1 MESFT
6 HRKVL
11 SVGTNRSEQ
20 TVQPQNR
27 LLLMEQSDQRL
38 HCLPFHPTF
47 LDVFWQCKTIPL
59 HFYNNYSYHDSVPIF
74 RILRYFVEEYIKAF
88 SEFWHLLSYEPL
100 QLCLIYATMKS
111 KLNVISLKPAML
123 NVRHYRLKAYFAV
136 KQALNQ
142 SRTNRLEV
150 NALF

>member
-1 MESFT
+1 MLGQIGLNKQCSPRT
-6 HRKVL
+6 DCSLWSSLIRVY
-11 SVGTNRSEQ
+11 
-20 TVQPQNR
+20 TVCY
-27 LLLMEQSDQRL
+27 SI
-38 HCLPFHPTF
+38 PTF
-47 LDVFWQCKTIPL
+47 LDAFWQCKTIPL
-59 HFYNNYSYHDSVPIF
+59 HFYNNYGFHDSVPIF

-150 NALF
+150 NALFKYF